1 MDPQERRARLEQ
13 FQARIGNRTGGPGGV
28 AGPSTS
34 QATQQETR
42 ARPEDRDRLSIQRE
56 RSSRESTR
64 LSEQAENEAA
74 LRSVRIDDDE
84 YFDRIMNVGTP
95 ISELNLGDSRG
106 LDTPDALAR
115 LRRLRLVRGDSPA
128 PSAGPSVP
136 TPSTTTAA
144 TAATMHAVRRRT
156 TLSDERDADVSSFS
170 LAYSNPWLRP
180 PAPPAPPPPPG
191 LDQQKGRP
199 EPLEDEE
206 LKVECEC
213 KVCFGQLADT
223 VLLPCKHLVLCR
235 WCADALGAKERQLGA
250 PRRGGKVVLCPVCRV
265 EVDNRV
271 CATMLDER

>member
-1 MDPQERRARLEQ
+1 
-13 FQARIGNRTGGPGGV
+13 V
-28 AGPSTS
+28 AGPSTPQS
-34 QATQQETR
+34 TQQE
-42 ARPEDRDRLSIQRE
+42 ARPRPEERDRLQRE

-64 LSEQAENEAA
+64 LSEQAEIEAA

-84 YFDRIMNVGTP
+84 YFDRMMDVRTP
-95 ISELNLGDSRG
+95 ISELNFGDNRG

-115 LRRLRLVRGDSPA
+115 LRRLRLVRGDSPT
-128 PSAGPSVP
+128 PSGSSAGPSVP

-156 TLSDERDADVSSFS
+156 TLSDERDADVSGFS

-180 PAPPAPPPPPG
+180 PAPAAPPPPPG

-271 CATMLDER
+271 CLMIWGVEE